1 MPATYL
7 NSRRR
12 SNPASPGRAGIG
24 PAGQNTCAMKKLFPL
39 IAVLATLCAT
49 AAQRPLQLIPQ
60 PVRAELREG
69 HFAAPGCKVTAEG
82 FASRPEGLIRVASA
96 LAAPHGKQPARKTR
110 NTLLLQ
116 LDARAGIPAEGYRLR
131 VAEHEAELTAGDE
144 SGIFYGLQTLLQM
157 ADADGNIPCA
167 EIEDYPRYGYRGL
180 HLDVCRHFFPVE
192 FVKGYLD
199 RMAAAKLNRFHWH
212 LTDDQGWRI
221 EIKRYPRLTQVG
233 AWRSKSQ
240 IGSYEEKPATFEF
253 GRYGGFYTQD
263 EIREVVAYAAER
275 HITVIPEIEMPG
287 HSLAALTAYPWLGCV
302 NNPESYEIAGWIC
315 GPGNVLCPGKESTFE
330 FLENVLDEVLALFPS
345 KLIHIGGDE
354 CQRTRWE
361 ACPDCQARIA
371 AEGLHDETQLQSY
384 LTHRIDSYLASKGRQ
399 LIGWDEIME
408 GGLSPGAVIM
418 SWRGTQGGIAAARE
432 YHHVV
437 MTPGQYLYFDKRGT
451 DSPDEPVSLNLSLP
465 LEKIYG
471 YDPAEG
477 LSEEEQQYLLGVQA
491 NLWTEFVATEKR
503 VEYQLLPRIYALSEI
518 AWSPVA
524 RKSWEEFS
532 RQRLPAYLARLDAEG
547 AAYQVPQPHGIRE
560 ETLEGGCFR
569 FTIRPPFPGCRVYY
583 TLNGA
588 TPYDF
593 DREVPGELE
602 VIVPRGEQRVLK
614 CVAVTPAGRRSMVV
628 TTRLGNPGE

>member
-1 MPATYL
+1 MKKITLISFCLAAFAFASCAGGGCPATGIIPAPQQVTWGEGAFRMPAKLLYTTDL
-7 NSRRR
+7 DGQDKADLAAWMQRAADVFF
-12 SNPASPGRAGIG
+12 PASFAEASDGDM
-24 PAGQNTCAMKKLFPL
+24 PAL
-39 IAVLATLCAT
+39 
-49 AAQRPLQLIPQ
+49 
-60 PVRAELREG
+60 ELLRTG
-69 HFAAPGCKVTAEG
+69 DGAPE
-82 FASRPEGLIRVASA
+82 S
-96 LAAPHGKQPARKTR
+96 
-110 NTLLLQ
+110 
-116 LDARAGIPAEGYRLR
+116 YRLDVSR
-131 VAEHEAELTAGDE
+131 TKITLTAPDAAGL
-144 SGIFYGLQTLLQM
+144 FYGLQSLAQLAGHHGRRIPAVTIV
-157 ADADGNIPCA
+157 DA
-167 EIEDYPRYGYRGL
+167 PRFGYRGFM
-180 HLDVCRHFFPVE
+180 LDVSRHFRDKE
-192 FVKGYLD
+192 FVERQLD
-199 RMAAAKLNRFHWH
+199 LMARYKLNRFHWH

-221 EIKRYPRLTQVG
+221 EIKRYPRLTEVG

-408 GGLSPGAVIM
+408 GGLSPEAVVM

-432 YHHVV
+432 HHHVV

-491 NLWTEFVATEKR
+491 NLWTEFVATGKR

-628 TTRLGNPGE
+628 TTRMGNPGE

>member
-1 MPATYL
+1 
-7 NSRRR
+7 
-12 SNPASPGRAGIG
+12 
-24 PAGQNTCAMKKLFPL
+24 
-39 IAVLATLCAT
+39 
-49 AAQRPLQLIPQ
+49 
-60 PVRAELREG
+60 
-69 HFAAPGCKVTAEG
+69 
-82 FASRPEGLIRVASA
+82 
-96 LAAPHGKQPARKTR
+96 
-110 NTLLLQ
+110 
-116 LDARAGIPAEGYRLR
+116 
-131 VAEHEAELTAGDE
+131 
-144 SGIFYGLQTLLQM
+144 
-157 ADADGNIPCA
+157 
-167 EIEDYPRYGYRGL
+167 
-180 HLDVCRHFFPVE
+180 
-192 FVKGYLD
+192 
-199 RMAAAKLNRFHWH
+199 MAAAKLNRFHWH

-221 EIKRYPRLTQVG
+221 EIKRYPRLTEVG

-408 GGLSPGAVIM
+408 GGLSPEAVVM

-432 YHHVV
+432 HHHVV
-437 MTPGQYLYFDKRGT
+437 MTPRPVPLFRQTGDGFARRAREPEPLPAAGEDIRLRPGGGALRRGT
-451 DSPDEPVSLNLSLP
+451 AIPAGRAGQPVDGIRGDRETGRVP
-465 LEKIYG
+465 
-471 YDPAEG
+471 
-477 LSEEEQQYLLGVQA
+477 
-491 NLWTEFVATEKR
+491 VAAAHLR
-503 VEYQLLPRIYALSEI
+503 PLSEI

-593 DREVPGELE
+593 DREVPGELRSSFPGGTTGAQMRRRHPRRTPE
-602 VIVPRGEQRVLK
+602 HGRHHPPGQPRG
-614 CVAVTPAGRRSMVV
+614 VTRRTAGHGYCQKS
-628 TTRLGNPGE
+628 T

>member
-1 MPATYL
+1 
-7 NSRRR
+7 
-12 SNPASPGRAGIG
+12 
-24 PAGQNTCAMKKLFPL
+24 MKKLFPL

-275 HITVIPEIEMPG
+275 YITVIPEIEMPG
-287 HSLAALTAYPWLGCV
+287 HSLAALTAYPWLGCT
-302 NNPESYEIAGWIC
+302 NGDESYEIAGWIC

-330 FLENVLDEVLALFPS
+330 FLENVLDEVVALFPS

-354 CQRTRWE
+354 CQHTRWE

-371 AEGLHDETQLQSY
+371 AEGLRDETQLQSY
-384 LTHRIDSYLASKGRQ
+384 LTHRIDSYLTSKGRQ

-491 NLWTEFVATEKR
+491 NLWTEFVATGKR
-503 VEYQLLPRIYALSEI
+503 VEYQLLPRIYALSENRM
-518 AWSPVA
+518 VA
-524 RKSWEEFS
+524 RGA
-532 RQRLPAYLARLDAEG
+532 QVVGGVLPAAPSGIPCAARRRRGSLSGSATPRHPRRDARRG
-547 AAYQVPQPHGIRE
+547 MFPLHD
-560 ETLEGGCFR
+560 
-569 FTIRPPFPGCRVYY
+569 PPAFPG
-583 TLNGA
+583 L
-588 TPYDF
+588 
-593 DREVPGELE
+593 PGLLHAQRRHALRLRPRSAGLSGGGRS
-602 VIVPRGEQRVLK
+602 PRGTTGAQMRRRHPRRTPEHGRHHPPGQPRG
-614 CVAVTPAGRRSMVV
+614 VTRRTAGHGYCQKS
-628 TTRLGNPGE
+628 T

>member
-1 MPATYL
+1 MRKSILLIFVTLLAAAGSARSIDIIPRPAEITEA
-7 NSRRR
+7 RGEFRIT
-12 SNPASPGRAGIG
+12 AQTA
-24 PAGQNTCAMKKLFPL
+24 
-39 IAVLATLCAT
+39 IAAEG
-49 AAQRPLQLIPQ
+49 
-60 PVRAELREG
+60 ELRRPAEI
-69 HFAAPGCKVTAEG
+69 FATDIEPVIGREIPVAAKGE
-82 FASRPEGLIRVASA
+82 IRLRTSPS
-96 LAAPHGKQPARKTR
+96 LAAEEY
-110 NTLLLQ
+110 TLAVTPRTVEILGGSPQ
-116 LDARAGIPAEGYRLR
+116 A
-131 VAEHEAELTAGDE
+131 V
-144 SGIFYGLQTLLQM
+144 FYALQTLRQLV
-157 ADADGNIPCA
+157 ATDGTVPAVVVRDKPCFA
-167 EIEDYPRYGYRGL
+167 HRGGM
-180 HLDVCRHFFPVE
+180 LDSGRHFWTVDE
-192 FVKGYLD
+192 VKRFIDILA
-199 RMAAAKLNRFHWH
+199 MHKLNVFHWH
-212 LTDDQGWRI
+212 LSEDQGWRI

-275 HITVIPEIEMPG
+275 YITVIPEIEMPG
-287 HSLAALTAYPWLGCV
+287 HSLAALTAYPWLGCT
-302 NNPESYEIAGWIC
+302 NGDESYEIAGWIC

-330 FLENVLDEVLALFPS
+330 FLENVLDEVVALFPS

-354 CQRTRWE
+354 CQHTRWE

-371 AEGLHDETQLQSY
+371 AEGLRDETQLQSY

-432 YHHVV
+432 HHHVV

-491 NLWTEFVATEKR
+491 NLWTEFVATGKR

-628 TTRLGNPGE
+628 TTRMGNPGE

>member
-1 MPATYL
+1 
-7 NSRRR
+7 
-12 SNPASPGRAGIG
+12 
-24 PAGQNTCAMKKLFPL
+24 MKKLL
-39 IAVLATLCAT
+39 LAFAAGVCLSACAT
-49 AAQRPLQLIPQ
+49 HDPKISIVPYPNHLEPGHGTFAVKGEGVVCDSRADERTQRAVAEFAAQLAKTSGGEN
-60 PVRAELREG
+60 PVTVADEL
-69 HFAAPGCKVTAEG
+69 P
-82 FASRPEGLIRVASA
+82 ASGIRFVLDQTLPE
-96 LAAPHGKQPARKTR
+96 
-110 NTLLLQ
+110 
-116 LDARAGIPAEGYRLR
+116 EGYRLDVTPKGVEVR
-131 VAEHEAELTAGDE
+131 ASRFPGF
-144 SGIFYGLQTLLQM
+144 FYAVQSLRQM
-157 ADADGNIPCA
+157 LPAAVYGTEPAPGEEWVLPCVS
-167 EIEDYPRYGYRGL
+167 IEDAPRFAYRGM
-180 HLDVCRHFFPVE
+180 HLDVARHFFSVE
-192 FVKGYLD
+192 EVKRYLD
-199 RMAAAKLNRFHWH
+199 VMAIHKLNRFHWH

-275 HITVIPEIEMPG
+275 YITVIPEIEMPG
-287 HSLAALTAYPWLGCV
+287 HSLAALTAYPWLGCT
-302 NNPESYEIAGWIC
+302 NGDESYEIAGWIC

-330 FLENVLDEVLALFPS
+330 FLENVLDEVVALFPS

-354 CQRTRWE
+354 CQHTRWE

-371 AEGLHDETQLQSY
+371 AEGLRDETQLQSY

-408 GGLSPGAVIM
+408 GGLSPEAVVM

-432 YHHVV
+432 HHHVV

-593 DREVPGELE
+593 DREVPDYLE
-602 VIVPRGEQRVLK
+602 VVVPPGEQRVLK

>member
-1 MPATYL
+1 
-7 NSRRR
+7 
-12 SNPASPGRAGIG
+12 
-24 PAGQNTCAMKKLFPL
+24 
-39 IAVLATLCAT
+39 
-49 AAQRPLQLIPQ
+49 
-60 PVRAELREG
+60 
-69 HFAAPGCKVTAEG
+69 
-82 FASRPEGLIRVASA
+82 
-96 LAAPHGKQPARKTR
+96 
-110 NTLLLQ
+110 
-116 LDARAGIPAEGYRLR
+116 
-131 VAEHEAELTAGDE
+131 
-144 SGIFYGLQTLLQM
+144 
-157 ADADGNIPCA
+157 
-167 EIEDYPRYGYRGL
+167 
-180 HLDVCRHFFPVE
+180 
-192 FVKGYLD
+192 
-199 RMAAAKLNRFHWH
+199 
-212 LTDDQGWRI
+212 
-221 EIKRYPRLTQVG
+221 
-233 AWRSKSQ
+233 
-240 IGSYEEKPATFEF
+240 
-253 GRYGGFYTQD
+253 
-263 EIREVVAYAAER
+263 
-275 HITVIPEIEMPG
+275 MPG

-408 GGLSPGAVIM
+408 GGLSPEAVVM

-432 YHHVV
+432 HHHVV

-491 NLWTEFVATEKR
+491 NLWTEFVATGKR

-602 VIVPRGEQRVLK
+602 VIVPRGGEQRVLK

-628 TTRLGNPGE
+628 TTRMGNPGE